1 MRSFLVSCMMFMAVA
16 CSPTVKVQAPT
27 EPIVINLNINIEH
40 KIKVQI
46 DKELDELFAGDEE
59 LF

>member
-1 MRSFLVSCMMFMAVA
+1 MRNFFVLSALLFTVG
-16 CSPTVKVQAPT
+16 CSPTVKIEAPT

-46 DKELDELFAGDEE
+46 DKELDELFTGDEE